1 MLYRC
6 AAIFGLDTSARAD
19 LSAFADES
27 EVSEWARD
35 AVSWAVALGIVEGRP
50 GNAIA
55 PAETSTRA
63 EAITMLI
70 RFCRTVLGMEG

>member
-1 MLYRC
+1 VLFRSS
-6 AAIFGLDTSARAD
+6 GVDTSARAD
-19 LSAFADES
+19 LSAFGDAGEIHD
-27 EVSEWARD
+27 WAKD
-35 AVSWAVALGIVEGRP
+35 AMAWAGAQGIVEGRP